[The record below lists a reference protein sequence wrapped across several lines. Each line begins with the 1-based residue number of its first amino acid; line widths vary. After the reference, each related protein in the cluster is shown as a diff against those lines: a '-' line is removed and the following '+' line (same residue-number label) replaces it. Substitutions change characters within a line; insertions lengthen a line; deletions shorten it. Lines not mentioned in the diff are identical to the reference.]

1 MKAIIMEIYKNFC
14 IVMTEDGKFLKYKMP
29 AGFAEIGDE
38 VIIEKAPALQPG
50 KNWVRGISIAFAAVV
65 VITTGSVFS
74 YRYLKQYTMAANAPV
89 VAAVGAEEAK
99 DESNKESMKIGVQSE
114 AAEEAPLLEKTF
126 SLEKEDILVEQSLGN
141 FNLLFSY
148 KVLSG
153 EIKNLSIKIKNNN
166 TGAFSGTFNLEM
178 FLGNGVTSRQM
189 AIELMDFNPG
199 SSKEEVVKLE
209 QGEIGF
215 KLKVYGNFK

>member
-38 VIIEKAPALQPG
+38 VIIEKAPAPQPER
-50 KNWVRGISIAFAAVV
+50 NWVRGTSIAFAVVVV
-65 VITTGSVFS
+65 VIGAVFS
-74 YRYLKQYTMAANAPV
+74 YRYLKQNTMTLSAPA
-89 VAAVGAEEAK
+89 VAAARTEEAK
-99 DESNKESMKIGVQSE
+99 DESVNESMKMGVQSE
-114 AAEEAPLLEKTF
+114 AAEEVPLLEKTF
-126 SLEKEDILVEQSLGN
+126 LLEKENVLVEQSLGN
-141 FNLLFSY
+141 LNLLFSY

-178 FLGNGVTSRQM
+178 FLGDGVTSRQV

-199 SSKEEVVKLE
+199 SSKEEIVKLE
-209 QGEIGF
+209 QGETGF

>member
-38 VIIEKAPALQPG
+38 VIVEKAPALQPG
-50 KNWVRGISIAFAAVV
+50 RNWVRGISIAFAVI
-65 VITTGSVFS
+65 VITTGSVFG

-89 VAAVGAEEAK
+89 VAAVRAEKAK

-114 AAEEAPLLEKTF
+114 ASEEAPLLEKTF

-141 FNLLFSY
+141 LNLLFSY
-148 KVLSG
+148 KVISG

-166 TGAFSGTFNLEM
+166 TGAFSGTFNLGI
-178 FLGNGVTSRQM
+178 FLGDGVTSRQV

-199 SSKEEVVKLE
+199 SSKEEIVKLE

-215 KLKVYGNFK
+215 KLKVYGSFK

>member
-38 VIIEKAPALQPG
+38 VIIEKAPAPQPER
-50 KNWVRGISIAFAAVV
+50 NWVRGTSIAFAVVVV
-65 VITTGSVFS
+65 VIGAVFS
-74 YRYLKQYTMAANAPV
+74 YRYLKQNTMTLSAPA
-89 VAAVGAEEAK
+89 VAAARTEEAK
-99 DESNKESMKIGVQSE
+99 DESVNESMKMGVQSE
-114 AAEEAPLLEKTF
+114 AAEEVPLLEKTF
-126 SLEKEDILVEQSLGN
+126 LLEKENVLVEQSLGN
-141 FNLLFSY
+141 LNLLFSY

-153 EIKNLSIKIKNNN
+153 EIKNLSIKIKNND

-178 FLGNGVTSRQM
+178 FLGDGVTSRQV

-199 SSKEEVVKLE
+199 SIREEIVKLE
-209 QGEIGF
+209 QGETGF